1 MAEIIATKFGASNAD
16 ENSFDEGSY
25 TTSIASSITDYKYE
39 HGRRYH
45 AYQEGRYVLPN
56 DEVEQNRM
64 DLQYHAMRL
73 AFGNKPFFAPVDK
86 DLKRVLDVGTGTGI
100 WVEDVADFYPEA
112 EVYGIDL
119 SPIQPRWSAP
129 KVKYQVDDVEQPWTY
144 PPSHFDLIHT
154 RIMLGSL
161 RDWPFFFTQCLKHLR
176 PGGYIEC
183 QELSVN
189 ARTDDNSLPE
199 ESALTAW
206 CNNQQEGMRKLGMEL
221 MVTGDMIKKQ
231 MHEAGFVEVEV
242 KEFKIPIGQWPKDPK
257 MRETG
262 AFQLVAMLEG
272 IGGLTMA
279 LWTRFLGWK
288 REDVEDELVKV
299 KLEMQSKRVHSYWPT
314 YAVYG
319 RKSAEED
326 GAT

>member
-1 MAEIIATKFGASNAD
+1 MIDPIAAQAVASNQD
-16 ENSFDEGSY
+16 EDYFDEGSY

-45 AYQEGRYVLPN
+45 AYQEGRYLLPN

-64 DLQYHAMRL
+64 DLQYHAVRL
-73 AFGNKPFFAPVDK
+73 VFGDKLFFAPLQNDM
-86 DLKRVLDVGTGTGI
+86 KRVLDVGTGTGI
-100 WVEDVADFYPEA
+100 WVEDVADSYPDT

-129 KVKYQVDDVEQPWTY
+129 NVKYQVDDVEQPWTF
-144 PPSHFDLIHT
+144 PRNHFDLIHT

-161 RDWPFFFTQCLKHLR
+161 RDWPLFFTQCLKHLR
-176 PGGYIEC
+176 PGGYVEC
-183 QELSVN
+183 QELSVD
-189 ARTDDNSLPE
+189 ARTDDDSLPE
-199 ESALTAW
+199 NSALTAW
-206 CNNQQEGMRKLGMEL
+206 CNNQYDAMKTIGMEL
-221 MVTGDMIKKQ
+221 KVTGDMIKKQ
-231 MHEAGFVEVEV
+231 MLEAGFVDVEV
-242 KEFKIPIGQWPKDPK
+242 KEFKTPIGQWPQDEK

-299 KLEMQSKRVHSYWPT
+299 KKEMQSKNVHSYWPT
-314 YAVYG
+314 FAVYG
-319 RKSAEED
+319 RKPVE
-326 GAT
+326 